1 MGRLACCSILAC
13 SALTAVM
20 SFIISRTSI
29 WLYWIPET
37 KLRAAWLGMK
47 KLDMPGE
54 AYLQDFDWRIRNLSE
69 ADRAA
74 FHRDGFLFIR
84 NAFPPKPLEDILGYA
99 QEQHFTDDGVSAVSS
114 WAGDVWLRSNLARD
128 FWHHSPAARYASRIM
143 HDEPIR
149 MRGDFITGLEYGD
162 AGHCWHGDA
171 NPASD
176 LTMSQAGLSVWIP
189 LTPVVQNVSGGSL
202 VTANRS
208 LLPAR
213 CLLDAKPH
221 QVPED
226 CYPLVDQA
234 GVSYDYD
241 IGDALLFGET
251 TWHRT
256 QPVYKSSAGRWTWVG
271 RMVPHYDALAC
282 GPRPCDLDKLENS
295 SDLSFWCAPMLF
307 PQQFP
312 DEYLDVLRHKKSL
325 SHEHEL
331 MEAFLKMILGK
342 WYTSPSRLKS
352 WESFFKWVFARG
364 WLSRKLWPQWKRC
377 LFGGS
382 PNAHFKGLS
391 QNSRHGRYGVEGT
404 HDELEY

>member
-1 MGRLACCSILAC
+1 
-13 SALTAVM
+13 
-20 SFIISRTSI
+20 
-29 WLYWIPET
+29 
-37 KLRAAWLGMK
+37 
-47 KLDMPGE
+47 MPGE
-54 AYLQDFDWRIRNLSE
+54 AYLRDFDWRIRNLSE

-128 FWHHSPAARYASRIM
+128 FWLHSPAGQYASRIL
-143 HDEPIR
+143 HDQAIR
-149 MRGDFITGLEYGD
+149 MRNDFITGLGYGD
-162 AGHCWHGDA
+162 AGHCWHGDLLPGA
-171 NPASD
+171 PS
-176 LTMSQAGLSVWIP
+176 TRQAGLSVWIP
-189 LTPVVQNVSGGSL
+189 LTPVVQNLSGGSL
-202 VTANRS
+202 VTANQS

-282 GPRPCDLDKLENS
+282 GPRPCDVDQLENS

-312 DEYLDVLRHKKSL
+312 DEYQDVLRHKKSL

-331 MEAFLKMILGK
+331 MEVFLKMILGSGTPVQADLRVGK
-342 WYTSPSRLKS
+342 RSSSGFLSGAGCRGSCGLNGKDASLVEARMPISKVFHRIPGMDAMDWKAHMTSSNTEFMKS
-352 WESFFKWVFARG
+352 ILAVVCG
-364 WLSRKLWPQWKRC
+364 
-377 LFGGS
+377 
-382 PNAHFKGLS
+382 
-391 QNSRHGRYGVEGT
+391 
-404 HDELEY
+404 